1 MLVSIKWLS
10 DYLDVDL
17 SPEEVADRLTMAG
30 LEVDAISIREPAFR
44 GVKVAKILRREPHPH
59 ADKLSLCEVSTGA
72 VNYPV
77 VCGAKNIKVGD
88 IVPLATTG
96 AVLPGGRVI
105 SRTNI
110 RGEVSEGMLCSE
122 EELHIGPDAS
132 GIMLLPDDL
141 PCGVE
146 LGEALDLN
154 DAVLDIGVT
163 PNRPDCLS
171 IIGVAR
177 EVAAIIGKK
186 VTYPDYNLIENSED
200 IEGIT
205 SVSIEDC
212 DLCPRYTARVIRDV
226 CIGPSPFWLRKRLE
240 AVGLRSINNIVD
252 ITNFVMMETG
262 QPLHAFDFAL
272 LTGGKIIV
280 RRARAGES
288 FVSLDGKERLLPAE
302 ALLICDEEKPVAIAG
317 VMGGMNSEVTENTK
331 TILLESAY
339 FNPSSIRRTAR
350 SMAMST
356 DAAFRFERGIDP
368 EGSVRALDRAARLI
382 AELSGGTVCRGI
394 IDQHPGNVA
403 VARDIVLRLKKV
415 NKIIGAAVSRDEVK
429 AVLEGLEMTVG
440 EAGEDVFLVTPP
452 SCRVDIT
459 REIDLI
465 EEIARLFGYDRIPAT
480 LPLVSVI
487 SEESG
492 SKKRR
497 AEAVVRQIMNGAGY
511 TEVINY
517 SFINPTS
524 ADDLFLARTDE
535 RRRQVL
541 IRNPLTEEQ
550 SAMRT
555 TMIYS
560 LLKNVSKN
568 NDFGRS
574 DLKIFEIGRTYI
586 GDKEGRQPAEF
597 DKAAFLVT
605 GQRYEQR
612 WHFSDLKADFYDL
625 KGCLENV
632 LEVLKVASPSY
643 RAACDEPFLHPGKA
657 CGIFSGEAMIGF
669 LGEIHPDVLSVFGIA
684 GPIVVCE
691 LDLNVMIANAGAKKV
706 FSDMPRFPASS
717 RDVAFLTRRETEAG
731 ELIKAAQG
739 TNEELLEKVEI
750 FDVYEGENVSEGT
763 RSLGLRFS
771 YRSAD
776 RTLTDDE
783 VNDVHS
789 RVVGSVISASGALI
803 R

>member
-10 DYLDVDL
+10 DYLDIDL
-17 SPEEVADRLTMAG
+17 SPEEVADKLTMSG
-30 LEVDAISIREPAFR
+30 LEVDAISIREPAFS
-44 GVKVAKILRREPHPH
+44 GVQVAKIVRREPHPN

-72 VNYPV
+72 ANYPV

-96 AVLPGGRVI
+96 AVLPGGRAI

-122 EELHIGPDAS
+122 EELQIGPDAS

-141 PCGVE
+141 VCGVE

-163 PNRPDCLS
+163 PNRSDCLS

-177 EVAAIIGKK
+177 EVAAITGKK
-186 VTYPDYNLIENSED
+186 ISYPDYDVIENSDD

-205 SVSIEDC
+205 SVSIEDG

-240 AVGLRSINNIVD
+240 SVGLRSINNIVD
-252 ITNFVMMETG
+252 VTNFVMMETG

-272 LTGGKIIV
+272 LAGGKIIV

-288 FVSLDGKERLLPAE
+288 FVSLDGKERILPAE

-382 AELSGGTVCRGI
+382 AELAGGTVCRGI

-403 VARDIVLRLKKV
+403 VARDIVLSLKKV
-415 NKIIGAAVSRDEVK
+415 NRIIGTSVARDEVK

-487 SEESG
+487 SGESG

-524 ADDLFLARTDE
+524 ADDLFLTRTDE

-568 NDFGRS
+568 NDSGRS

-586 GDKEGRQPAEF
+586 GDKEGRQPDEF

-605 GQRYEQR
+605 GRRYEQR

-625 KGCLENV
+625 KGCVENV

-643 RAACDEPFLHPGKA
+643 RAACSEPFLHPGKA
-657 CGIFSGEAMIGF
+657 CGIFSGEARIGF

-684 GPIVVCE
+684 GPIVACE
-691 LDLNVMIANAGAKKV
+691 LDLNAMIANAAAKKV

-750 FDVYEGENVSEGT
+750 FDVYEGKNVSEGT
-763 RSLGLRFS
+763 RSLGLRFL

-789 RVVGSVISASGALI
+789 RVVGSVIGASGALI